1 MKHVIDALDDAAA
14 ITASKLTAGIR
25 RTATES
31 GWAPHVANSL
41 SVVYQE
47 GKFDVSVPPEHE
59 DEAWKSEYGSETRRP
74 TAVLRKYQ
82 HGNADSKAFFSTLN
96 HVVGSKN
103 K

>member
-1 MKHVIDALDDAAA
+1 MKHVIDSLDDAAA

-25 RTATES
+25 RTAHES

-41 SVVYQE
+41 SVHYRG
-47 GKFDVSVPPEHE
+47 GKFDVSIPEEHA
-59 DEAWKSEYGSETRRP
+59 DEAWKYEYGSETRRP

-82 HGNADSKAFFSTLN
+82 YGNADSKAFLSTLD
-96 HVVGSKN
+96 HITGGK